1 MGQADVGA
9 EFVAKGAGYAVLVNP
24 TGVTLRFRGVFQV
37 RLEGA
42 NPAARAEL
50 LEPFDSF
57 SHYFRG
63 KTWLTDVPNYARLV
77 YHQVYPGIDVS
88 YYGNPSRLEYD
99 FIVAP
104 GADPAAIRMSFA
116 PGEEATVSADGD
128 VIVHTSEGELRQLRP
143 RVYQPSSGGNIEVD
157 GAYVST
163 GAAEVGVRVEEYD
176 RDKPLIIDPTLT
188 YSSYFGGSAE
198 DSVSA
203 IALDADGNIYV
214 AGWTD
219 SDEFPAL
226 NAVESSNQGGV
237 DAFVA
242 KLNPAGTALLYA
254 TYLGGLD
261 SDRAAGIA
269 VDSSG
274 CAVITGS
281 TQSPGFPILNAFQ
294 ETLSGSSDSFVTKLN
309 ATGNG
314 LVFSTFLGGSAQ
326 ASGNA
331 VALDTAGN
339 IYVTGNTNSVN
350 FPTLNAYQAAIHG
363 TQNAFLVKLSPAGNL
378 IYGTYLGGSLT
389 DSGNGVAVDSYG
401 NAYVTGGTTSPNFP
415 VVGGVQTQNAGGQ
428 DAFVT
433 KFNAAG
439 TGLVYSTYLGGSGG
453 TVSQPELGNAI
464 AVDNAGNAYV
474 TGETPSTNF
483 PLANAFQA
491 AIDGSLDAF
500 VTELNSSGS
509 ALVYSSYLGGSSVD
523 YGNAIAVSSS
533 GAAYIA
539 GYTASTDFPLVAP
552 IQAANAGAYDAFVV
566 EVAPGGASILFSTYL
581 GGENSDAANAIALD
595 TFGNVYLAG
604 QTLSYNFPTAAPL
617 QASNPGGYGG
627 FVAKIQMVVPEAP
640 TVISS
645 TPSSGTGST
654 QAFTFVFSDPAGFST
669 ISQAQFEIYPV
680 AGTGPQCAG
689 YFNVAANSVYLMND
703 AQNQWLGP
711 LTLNASGSIQNSQCI
726 LNSAGSSVTGSGNNL
741 SLTISFTFQAAFDGA
756 KAISL
761 YANSGS
767 LSSGWVTAAT
777 WTVGAVTTQPPTVV
791 TSTPSSGDG
800 TSQTFTFLFS
810 DPAGYATI
818 SEAMFDIYST
828 SGTGP
833 QCLGY
838 YNAAAN
844 AVYLMNDAQNAWLGP
859 LALNSTGSA
868 QNSQCTLNSAGSSVT
883 GSGNNLSWVVP
894 LTFEAAF
901 DGTKAISLYA
911 ASGSLTSSW
920 VQAATWTVP

>member
-1 MGQADVGA
+1 MIALHSARAILPLLLFCGAVPAAQPLHPQAAQQLGALPLHFERNVGQADVGA

-415 VVGGVQTQNAGGQ
+415 VV
-428 DAFVT
+428 
-433 KFNAAG
+433 AACRRR
-439 TGLVYSTYLGGSGG
+439 TR
-453 TVSQPELGNAI
+453 A
-464 AVDNAGNAYV
+464 DR
-474 TGETPSTNF
+474 
-483 PLANAFQA
+483 
-491 AIDGSLDAF
+491 
-500 VTELNSSGS
+500 
-509 ALVYSSYLGGSSVD
+509 
-523 YGNAIAVSSS
+523 
-533 GAAYIA
+533 
-539 GYTASTDFPLVAP
+539 
-552 IQAANAGAYDAFVV
+552 
-566 EVAPGGASILFSTYL
+566 
-581 GGENSDAANAIALD
+581 
-595 TFGNVYLAG
+595 
-604 QTLSYNFPTAAPL
+604 TLL
-617 QASNPGGYGG
+617 
-627 FVAKIQMVVPEAP
+627 
-640 TVISS
+640 
-645 TPSSGTGST
+645 
-654 QAFTFVFSDPAGFST
+654 
-669 ISQAQFEIYPV
+669 
-680 AGTGPQCAG
+680 
-689 YFNVAANSVYLMND
+689 
-703 AQNQWLGP
+703 
-711 LTLNASGSIQNSQCI
+711 
-726 LNSAGSSVTGSGNNL
+726 
-741 SLTISFTFQAAFDGA
+741 
-756 KAISL
+756 
-761 YANSGS
+761 
-767 LSSGWVTAAT
+767 
-777 WTVGAVTTQPPTVV
+777 
-791 TSTPSSGDG
+791 
-800 TSQTFTFLFS
+800 
-810 DPAGYATI
+810 
-818 SEAMFDIYST
+818 
-828 SGTGP
+828 
-833 QCLGY
+833 
-838 YNAAAN
+838 
-844 AVYLMNDAQNAWLGP
+844 
-859 LALNSTGSA
+859 
-868 QNSQCTLNSAGSSVT
+868 
-883 GSGNNLSWVVP
+883 
-894 LTFEAAF
+894 
-901 DGTKAISLYA
+901 
-911 ASGSLTSSW
+911 
-920 VQAATWTVP
+920 